1 MTIQNFQTF
10 KYTMAQIVSLHAV
23 SHTPVMIN
31 FPNAVSEKDKEDV
44 YQAFKNFGDQVKKA
58 KPDVLLLL
66 SDDHVHNFFLN
77 NLPAFCIG
85 AAASYKAPVE
95 HWLKVDKRV
104 LPGDSSL
111 GTFLLEKALQ
121 NDFDPSLSM
130 ELILDHGVVTPLELA
145 GLPHTLAMVPIL
157 INCVQPPLPKMSRCY
172 EFGEMIARVLLEDT
186 TNKRVS
192 VIASGGI
199 SHDLSTPR
207 MGMVNEAF
215 DRQFIEH
222 LSQGQAQSAIQYA
235 TENVHL
241 AGNGAEEVRMWL
253 MAMGMSKAVAAFSNT
268 KSEKNG
274 HAPFQIDFYRAL
286 NDWYTGIGLG
296 HWRLD

>member
-1 MTIQNFQTF
+1 
-10 KYTMAQIVSLHAV
+10 MAKIVSLHAV

-31 FPNAVSEKDKEDV
+31 FPNAVSENDREQV
-44 YQAFKNFGDQVKKA
+44 YQAFKNVGEQILQA
-58 KPDVLLLL
+58 RPDVLLLI

-85 AAASYKAPVE
+85 AADAYPAPVE
-95 HWLKVDKRV
+95 HWLKVEKRV

-111 GTFLLEKALQ
+111 GTYLLERALH

-130 ELILDHGVVTPLELA
+130 ELILDHGFITPLELS
-145 GLPHTLAMVPIL
+145 GLPHSLPIVPIL

-172 EFGEMIARVLLEDT
+172 QFGEMIARALLEDT
-186 TNKRVS
+186 TEKRIS
-192 VIASGGI
+192 VLATGGI

-207 MGMVNEAF
+207 MGMINEAF

-235 TENVHL
+235 TEHVHL

-253 MAMGMSKAVAAFSNT
+253 MAMGMSKTIMAQSSSKF
-268 KSEKNG
+268 EING
-274 HAPFQIDFYRAL
+274 HAPFEIDFYRAL